1 MNVEDF
7 LEIKCR
13 PVITIGPD
21 KTIQAA
27 LKKLVDNNIGALPVC
42 DSKGVMLGIIT
53 ERDLLKECLQ
63 NITQVSSTTIKDVMT
78 KEVAISVPEDNIDYI
93 ISAMTKKKI
102 RHIPVVGGSKLVG
115 MISARDL
122 VESQLEEY
130 KADVRYYNDYISLLS
145 VILQYTDD

>member
-1 MNVEDF
+1 MKVEDF

-42 DSKGVMLGIIT
+42 DSKGEILGIIT
-53 ERDLLKECLQ
+53 ERDLLKECLHK
-63 NITQVSSTTIKDVMT
+63 ITHDSGTTIKDVMT
-78 KEVAISVPEDNIDYI
+78 KEVAISIPEDNINYVM
-93 ISAMTKKKI
+93 SVMTQKEI
-102 RHIPVVGGSKLVG
+102 RHIPIVDGSKLVG

-122 VESQLEEY
+122 VERQLEEY

-145 VILQYTDD
+145 VLIQSTED